1 VCNLRLGV
9 PLLTYFIESIAMNKY
24 LATTALIISWLLV
37 GANISQA
44 QTATSTQDSFIGD
57 NSSGNANNQNN
68 QNNNLSNSGQT
79 NSQQVNNIYPNIPLS
94 PVIQNPINTENDFGL
109 NFGGALNTY
118 DGRNITL
125 YLGITYQPGRTDDH
139 NARMAKLKSETE
151 LLESQRQATQTQLEL
166 LKKQVAEQELRL
178 QRMRSGEQ
186 SPTK

>member
-1 VCNLRLGV
+1 MLK
-9 PLLTYFIESIAMNKY
+9 KY
-24 LATTALIISWLLV
+24 LSTAVLV
-37 GANISQA
+37 VSGLVVSASGSHA
-44 QTATSTQDSFIGD
+44 QTSSPANQTSTIGD
-57 NSSGNANNQNN
+57 NSGGNTVVQTNP
-68 QNNNLSNSGQT
+68 QNNNSQTTGSNNGN
-79 NSQQVNNIYPNIPLS
+79 NSQSIIYPNIPLS

-139 NARMAKLKSETE
+139 NARMAKLKSETQ

-186 SPTK
+186 IPAK